1 MTLDLSVGAFIPSLP
16 TLIPITCLDN
26 LSSSDRKHIMSTT
39 DQKSESYGRIALMSN
54 SGCCCVLEEKCDA
67 HAAATPSDTAID
79 YTTNL
84 NKTTKGGA

>member
-1 MTLDLSVGAFIPSLP
+1 
-16 TLIPITCLDN
+16 
-26 LSSSDRKHIMSTT
+26 MSTT

-79 YTTNL
+79 FTTNL
-84 NKTTKGGA
+84 NKTTAGGA